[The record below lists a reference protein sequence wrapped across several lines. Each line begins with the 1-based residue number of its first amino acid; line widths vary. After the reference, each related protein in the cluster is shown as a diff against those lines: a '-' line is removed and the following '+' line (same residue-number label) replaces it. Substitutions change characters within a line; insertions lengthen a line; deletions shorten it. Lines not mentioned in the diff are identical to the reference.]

1 MLLLRFKKEFTD
13 RFYSLT
19 HRRNEF
25 DVFRDWCEVASIVAH
40 QTHYNLGL
48 FPKDDI
54 YQELEARYMEF
65 VPQYGKEGLQT
76 FSEMFGVV
84 QYALHLGKTDFLGEI
99 FQELGLNSKRKGE
112 FFTPYTVSKAMA
124 QMLFSKETIQ
134 MAIDEKGFVSISEPA
149 CGAGGMLIAACEVIE
164 ELGFEPRRMVFFEAT
179 DIDRLCFDMTYIQ
192 LSVLG
197 IPGFVCHGNTLSQEM
212 WTRRPTPQLQ
222 LSLKRDEVDPAAWT
236 MLSLLSKLKPSDG
249 GGQVLEASPPEL
261 PPASD
266 GDSEKKS
273 TPPASPPEEAQ
284 PRQLELFSDWQ
295 GERSNE

>member
-1 MLLLRFKKEFTD
+1 
-13 RFYSLT
+13 
-19 HRRNEF
+19 
-25 DVFRDWCEVASIVAH
+25 
-40 QTHYNLGL
+40 
-48 FPKDDI
+48 
-54 YQELEARYMEF
+54 MEF

-149 CGAGGMLIAACEVIE
+149 CGAGGMLIAASEVIE

-197 IPGFVCHGNTLSQEM
+197 IPGFVCHGNSLSQEL

-222 LSLKRDEVDPAAWT
+222 LALKRHEVDPSAWT
-236 MLSLLSKLKPSDG
+236 MLSLLSELKPSDG
-249 GGQVLEASPPEL
+249 EKVSDSLPPEL
-261 PPASD
+261 PSNDNDEQKISSQTSA
-266 GDSEKKS
+266 
-273 TPPASPPEEAQ
+273 PEEIT
-284 PRQLELFSDWQ
+284 PRQLELFFDWQ
-295 GERSNE
+295 GDGENQ

>member
-1 MLLLRFKKEFTD
+1 MLLLRFKKDFID

-124 QMLFSKETIQ
+124 QMVFSKETIQ

-197 IPGFVCHGNTLSQEM
+197 IPGFVCHGNSLSQEL

-222 LSLKRDEVDPAAWT
+222 LSLKRHEVEPAAWK
-236 MLSLLSKLKPSDG
+236 MLSLLSELKPSDG
-249 GGQVLEASPPEL
+249 GKVSESLPPEL
-261 PPASD
+261 PSNDNDEQKISSQPSAS
-266 GDSEKKS
+266 
-273 TPPASPPEEAQ
+273 EEIT
-284 PRQLELFSDWQ
+284 PRQLELFLDWQ
-295 GERSNE
+295 GDEGNQ